1 MQNLEEMVQIIMHLH
16 NFFRIACYCIVE
28 IYILGKDYRLKHDG
42 DGGDIV
48 KKATRVLSM
57 TIVAV
62 LGLAACGQA
71 NTEHE
76 NHESTKEKKNE
87 QQKDM
92 KVHHAAMPPKEM
104 NTGASRDL
112 LTTSLKNVTR
122 LNTND
127 PVQMAVLTSQTIWP
141 ATHKENQPGAVI
153 LVPANQW
160 QLGIA
165 SADLIHHPNNGPI
178 LFMNKESIP
187 EATLKEIKRLNPL
200 GTKDGTQI
208 MVMGDVESSILNQ
221 LKEYKIKQIKETDSA
236 NFAKDVDKEYADI
249 TGKYPESVIIG
260 SSEEEGRL
268 YTTPAVNWIAHM
280 PEPLLYVA
288 KDKVPEATIEALK
301 ARKGKAN
308 IYLLGPEKIISKEV
322 EKQLSK
328 HGKVTR
334 ISGENPTENSIA
346 FAKFKDKKTQFGWGF
361 TKPGHGVSFVST
373 ETPDLAIA
381 GAPFSHMGKHAPVL
395 LLDKGKVSQ
404 PVYDLLATIQP
415 KFKDD
420 PTLGPYNHGF
430 LLGNTEN
437 ISFETQGILD
447 EKLEIVQENG
457 GGHGGH

>member
-1 MQNLEEMVQIIMHLH
+1 M
-16 NFFRIACYCIVE
+16 
-28 IYILGKDYRLKHDG
+28 
-42 DGGDIV
+42 
-48 KKATRVLSM
+48 KKTARMLSV
-57 TIVAV
+57 TIVAA
-62 LGLAACGQA
+62 LGLTACGQT
-71 NTEHE
+71 NTE
-76 NHESTKEKKNE
+76 TKKSEEVEEKKNE
-87 QQKDM
+87 NQKDM
-92 KVHHAAMPPKEM
+92 KMNHAAMAPKEM
-104 NTGASRDL
+104 NDGASNDV

-153 LVPANQW
+153 LVSANQW

-178 LFMNKESIP
+178 LFTNKESIP

-208 MVMGDVESSILNQ
+208 MVMGDVESSTLEQ
-221 LKEYKIKQIKETDSA
+221 LKEYKIKQIKETDPA
-236 NFAKDVDKEYADI
+236 VFAKDVDKEYADI

-268 YTTPAVNWIAHM
+268 YTTPAVNWISHM
-280 PEPLLYVA
+280 PEPLLYVG
-288 KDKVPEATIEALK
+288 KDKVPEVTIEALK

-308 IYLLGPEKIISKEV
+308 IYILGPEKIISKEV

-346 FAKFKDKKTQFGWGF
+346 FAKFKDEKTKFGWGF
-361 TKPGHGVSFVST
+361 KKPGHGVSFVST

-447 EKLEIVQENG
+447 ERLEIVQENG

>member
-1 MQNLEEMVQIIMHLH
+1 MKK
-16 NFFRIACYCIVE
+16 IA
-28 IYILGKDYRLKHDG
+28 
-42 DGGDIV
+42 
-48 KKATRVLSM
+48 RVLSM
-57 TIVAV
+57 TIIATI
-62 LGLAACGQA
+62 GLAACGQTS
-71 NTEHE
+71 TEQKKTEGAKEQKNEHQKE
-76 NHESTKEKKNE
+76 MKMNHE
-87 QQKDM
+87 
-92 KVHHAAMPPKEM
+92 AMAPKEM
-104 NTGASRDL
+104 NANASSNL
-112 LTTSLKNVTR
+112 LTTSLKNITR

-178 LFMNKESIP
+178 LFINKESIP
-187 EATLKEIKRLNPL
+187 EATLQEIKRLNPL

-208 MVMGDVESSILNQ
+208 MVMGDVESSALDQ
-221 LKEYKIKQIKETDSA
+221 LKEYKVKQIKETDPA
-236 NFAKDVDKEYADI
+236 TFAKDVDKEYADI
-249 TGKYPESVIIG
+249 TGKYPDSVIIG

-280 PEPLLYVA
+280 WEPLLYVG

-308 IYLLGPEKIISKEV
+308 IYVLGPEKIISKEV
-322 EKQLSK
+322 EKQLEK
-328 HGKVTR
+328 YGKVTR
-334 ISGENPTENSIA
+334 ISGETPTENSIA
-346 FAKFKDKKTQFGWGF
+346 FAKFKDEKTKFGWGF

-430 LLGNTEN
+430 VLGNTEN

-457 GGHGGH
+457 EGHGGH

>member
-1 MQNLEEMVQIIMHLH
+1 MKKVTQI
-16 NFFRIACYCIVE
+16 
-28 IYILGKDYRLKHDG
+28 
-42 DGGDIV
+42 
-48 KKATRVLSM
+48 LSV
-57 TIVAV
+57 TIVATF
-62 LGLAACGQA
+62 GLTACGQT
-71 NTEHE
+71 NTETKKSE
-76 NHESTKEKKNE
+76 EVKEKKNE
-87 QQKDM
+87 NQKDM
-92 KVHHAAMPPKEM
+92 KMNDAAMAPKEM
-104 NTGASRDL
+104 NDGASNDV

-127 PVQMAVLTSQTIWP
+127 PVQMAVLTSQMIWP

-153 LVPANQW
+153 LVSANQW

-178 LFMNKESIP
+178 LFTNKESIP

-208 MVMGDVESSILNQ
+208 MVMGDVESSILDQ
-221 LKEYKIKQIKETDSA
+221 LKEYKVKQIKETDPA
-236 NFAKDVDKEYADI
+236 AFAKDVDKEYADI

-268 YTTPAVNWIAHM
+268 YTTPAVNWISHM
-280 PEPLLYVA
+280 PEPLLYVGR
-288 KDKVPEATIEALK
+288 DKVSEATIEALK

-308 IYLLGPEKIISKEV
+308 IYILGPEKVISKEV
-322 EKQLSK
+322 EKQLSE

-334 ISGENPTENSIA
+334 ISGESPTENSIA
-346 FAKFKDKKTQFGWGF
+346 FTKFKDEKTKFGWGF
-361 TKPGHGVSFVST
+361 KKPGHGVSFVST

-395 LLDKGKVSQ
+395 LLDKGQVSQ

-447 EKLEIVQENG
+447 ERLEIVQENG